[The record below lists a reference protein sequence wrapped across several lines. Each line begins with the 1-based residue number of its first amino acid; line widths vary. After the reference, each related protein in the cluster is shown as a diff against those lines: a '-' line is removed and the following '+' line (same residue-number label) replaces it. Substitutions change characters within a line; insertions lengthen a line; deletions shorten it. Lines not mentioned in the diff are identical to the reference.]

1 MINTDFRIKPWIGL
15 GGFELYTHIS
25 QLVNVLVDEKSKS
38 QLLGLFLLRYEIDNK
53 LILWFNVVNGK
64 LFKITAC
71 DGYTGVLDN
80 GIHIGM
86 NIDEALKLDD
96 ELVYD
101 EFEEVYES
109 VKGVYLETDPLTNQI
124 KWISVFIKEI
134 NSESFEN
141 GTWG

>member
-1 MINTDFRIKPWIGL
+1 MINMDFGIKPWIGL

-25 QLVNVLVDEKSKS
+25 QLVNVLVDEKSKP
-38 QLLGLFLLRYEIDNK
+38 QLLGRFLLRYEIENK
-53 LILWFNVVNGK
+53 FILWFNVVNGK

-71 DGYTGVLDN
+71 NSYTGVMDN

-86 NIDEALKLDD
+86 NIEEALKRDD
-96 ELVYD
+96 EVVYD

-109 VKGVYLETDPLTNQI
+109 AKGVYLETDPLTNQI

-141 GTWG
+141 GAW